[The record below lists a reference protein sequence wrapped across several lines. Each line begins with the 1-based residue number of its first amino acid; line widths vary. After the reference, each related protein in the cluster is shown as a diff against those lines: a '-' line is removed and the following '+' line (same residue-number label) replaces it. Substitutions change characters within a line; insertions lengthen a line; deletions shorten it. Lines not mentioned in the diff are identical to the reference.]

1 MLENLLHNEEK
12 TCNERKAVD
21 DMKDKQLQVYI
32 WDMGITR
39 KYSYKISLLLTLAL
53 YVTLISL

>member
-1 MLENLLHNEEK
+1 LHNEEK

>member
-1 MLENLLHNEEK
+1 MLENLLHNEEN

-21 DMKDKQLQVYI
+21 DMKDKQLQVYK

-39 KYSYKISLLLTLAL
+39 QYKYKISLLFTFAL
-53 YVTLISL
+53 YVSLISL

>member
-32 WDMGITR
+32 
-39 KYSYKISLLLTLAL
+39 
-53 YVTLISL
+53 

>member
-21 DMKDKQLQVYI
+21 DMTDKQLQVYI
-32 WDMGITR
+32 
-39 KYSYKISLLLTLAL
+39 
-53 YVTLISL
+53 